1 MMTRGYHKIVLCNG
15 KTKKQFG
22 VHRLV
27 AQHFI
32 PNPYNKPFVN
42 HINCVKTDNNVEN
55 LEWVT
60 EKENVKHAKENGLY
74 HKGEEHYRTK
84 LTEKDVI
91 AIRRLGVVRTQ
102 TELAKCFNVQPST
115 IGKIVRRERWKHI
128 QMDLFEQSFITQCEE
143 LLKRNG
149 FVYNGTWNKGEY
161 RIELHDTR
169 IDVTRVPK
177 DCTQGILWSRRD
189 KLQEF
194 LDEWIERINER
205 RVL

>member
-1 MMTRGYHKIVLCNG
+1 MNKEIWKPIKDYEGLYEISNTGLIKRNNKILKNGMMTRGYHKIVLCNG

-128 QMDLFEQSFITQCEE
+128 
-143 LLKRNG
+143 
-149 FVYNGTWNKGEY
+149 
-161 RIELHDTR
+161 
-169 IDVTRVPK
+169 
-177 DCTQGILWSRRD
+177 
-189 KLQEF
+189 
-194 LDEWIERINER
+194 
-205 RVL
+205 